1 MRLHLFYIFGNSI
14 ITKAS
19 HEVYDDNFGDYLPY
33 NDGCPGKFKNNF
45 EFYNFITHIDILII
59 KQQ

>member
-1 MRLHLFYIFGNSI
+1 MRLHLFYIFG

-19 HEVYDDNFGDYLPY
+19 HAVYDDNFGDFLPY

-45 EFYNFITHIDILII
+45 EFYKPITHIDIF
-59 KQQ
+59 